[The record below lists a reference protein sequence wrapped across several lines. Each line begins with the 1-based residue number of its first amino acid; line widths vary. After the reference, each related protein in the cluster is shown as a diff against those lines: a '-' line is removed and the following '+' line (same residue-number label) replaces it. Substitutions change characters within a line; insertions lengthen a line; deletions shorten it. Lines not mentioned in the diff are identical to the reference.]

1 MSKTDVL
8 PRNTTFYL
16 ILVWM
21 AVNILLMLML
31 LPEDYIDLNN
41 WIELG
46 LWSSS
51 IAGLV
56 SSKKWGTALTAFTLI
71 YTLST
76 SVSIVIYY
84 QVWLNLVR
92 VIVNTA
98 LTVCMFKL
106 IFGK

>member
-1 MSKTDVL
+1 
-8 PRNTTFYL
+8 
-16 ILVWM
+16 M
-21 AVNILLMLML
+21 AVNVLLMLML
-31 LPEDYIDLNN
+31 LPDDYMDMNN

-46 LWSSS
+46 LWISS

-56 SSKKWGTALTAFTLI
+56 SSKKWGTALTVFTLI

-92 VIVNTA
+92 VIVNSI
-98 LTVCMFKL
+98 LTVYLFKL
-106 IFGK
+106 ILGK